1 MNKKTSIILHLPQG
15 YENVRIFKQID
26 IDEHDSMLIEVLEEN
41 ANDATADHK
50 VFFCYQDRV
59 QTVFVPLDYAYIE
72 STSNHYS
79 RWHPIDPQ
87 KPILD
92 IYTKSLGEL
101 FKKLH
106 GAGLT
111 MFWRI
116 HSSYIVNSR
125 CITKFADGNVFLRNQ
140 RSPLP
145 IGERFK
151 IQLKDMMIM
160 IK

>member
-1 MNKKTSIILHLPQG
+1 MTEEVEHSIDNNHI
-15 YENVRIFKQID
+15 
-26 IDEHDSMLIEVLEEN
+26 
-41 ANDATADHK
+41 
-50 VFFCYQDRV
+50 FFCFQDRV
-59 QTVFVPLDYAYIE
+59 PTVFNPLDYACIE
-72 STSNHYS
+72 STSNHHS
-79 RWHPIDPQ
+79 LWHPIDTR

-92 IYTKSLGEL
+92 IYMKSLDDIL
-101 FKKLH
+101 TKLND
-106 GAGLT
+106 ASLT

>member
-26 IDEHDSMLIEVLEEN
+26 IDQHNSMLIEVLEDN
-41 ANDATADHK
+41 ADDVIVDNK

-59 QTVFVPLDYAYIE
+59 QTVFNPLEYAYIE

-101 FKKLH
+101 VKKLH
-106 GAGLT
+106 DAGLT

-116 HSSYIVNSR
+116 HSSYIVNRR
-125 CITKFADGNVFLRNQ
+125 CITKSADNKVFLRNQ
-140 RSPLP
+140 KKPLP
-145 IGERFK
+145 LGERCK
-151 IQLKDMMIM
+151 IQLKEMMIM
-160 IK
+160 IM